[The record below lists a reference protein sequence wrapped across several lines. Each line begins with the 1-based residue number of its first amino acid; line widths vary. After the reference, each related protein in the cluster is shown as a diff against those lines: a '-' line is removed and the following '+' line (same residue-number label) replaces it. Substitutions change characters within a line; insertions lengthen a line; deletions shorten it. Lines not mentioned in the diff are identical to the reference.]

1 MAEIGVC
8 QQPANTIA
16 PVAFGLVQ
24 RGVGSLQQLVEC
36 LPLLRPMGQAGRQ
49 GHTLV
54 AATGGDIASRQLRA
68 DALQALAGLAR
79 IGARQYQQKLFAADT
94 KHRIGAAQVVQQVLR
109 DGLEHVVADQVAAFV
124 VEALEVIKIDQGQR
138 QWQVLALCP
147 GQLALEEL
155 IQITTVVQPGQRITQ
170 GLFAQLFMQAGDG
183 AQALL
188 AQRQCFSQLEF
199 TEVALRKVISSAA
212 VTIQQRLA
220 RCSRMKLS
228 RPGKSRW
235 RVTQCASRIPPQTHQ
250 QRHHYRCRE
259 TPARSHAG
267 LHQRRRRIPGEAALE
282 SRTHATQD
290 DWTMTRIEIHKGLP
304 DLQCWS
310 GAGCLDTAKAL
321 PQLGFIGP
329 YLSDVRRAAQHTG
342 GHRGQ
347 QHNAH

>member
-109 DGLEHVVADQVAAFV
+109 DGLEYVVADQVAAFV
-124 VEALEVIKIDQGQR
+124 VEALEVIEIDQGQR

-235 RVTQCASRIPPQTHQ
+235 RVTQCASRIPP
-250 QRHHYRCRE
+250 RHTSSVTITGAEKLQPEAMQACISDAAAF
-259 TPARSHAG
+259 PARQH
-267 LHQRRRRIPGEAALE
+267 LNHV
-282 SRTHATQD
+282 H
-290 DWTMTRIEIHKGLP
+290 TRHK
-304 DLQCWS
+304 
-310 GAGCLDTAKAL
+310 T
-321 PQLGFIGP
+321 
-329 YLSDVRRAAQHTG
+329 TG
-342 GHRGQ
+342 R
-347 QHNAH
+347 